1 MKFISLK
8 PDFFGAVASSLC
20 MVHCLAT
27 PLLFISNLH
36 TSRGYET
43 IPFWWK
49 ELDFIFLAISFIAIY
64 RSTKTTSKNF
74 MKYTLWIGWVVLFF
88 LILNEKIA
96 WLRISGILNYIA
108 AISLSSFHI
117 YNLRYCQCDNE
128 NCCAN

>member
-1 MKFISLK
+1 MKLISLK

-27 PLLFISNLH
+27 PLLFIPNLH
-36 TSRGYET
+36 ISRGYET

-74 MKYTLWIGWVVLFF
+74 MKYTLWIGWIVLFF

-117 YNLRYCQCDNE
+117 YNLRYCQCDN
-128 NCCAN
+128 